1 MSDMSPPETLRSIG
15 QEPDHGHGRLGQ
27 FVHSVLAEYLT
38 EPPPAPRLHLGQN
51 TLPDPPFPLS
61 SHIPYAIPNGAWDN
75 CGRDLLI
82 FLESGAQSMRAQPT
96 PDGAA
101 FSQQHRMM
109 QRLLRMDAIALA
121 WKAQTLRATESV
133 VNWTVAADAL
143 AGRFDPDSLSDADGV
158 ASVAAWAAD
167 RTGSALLGWGPIGGV
182 TGEISVSDDLTLDDP
197 VIALLREILE
207 AQYAWTT
214 KVFGTGPPV
223 V

>member
-1 MSDMSPPETLRSIG
+1 M
-15 QEPDHGHGRLGQ
+15 
-27 FVHSVLAEYLT
+27 LAEYLT
-38 EPPPAPRLHLGQN
+38 ESPPTPRLHLGQN

-61 SHIPYAIPNGAWDN
+61 SHIPYAIPDGAWDN
-75 CGRDLLI
+75 CGRDLLV

-121 WKAQTLRATESV
+121 WRAQTLRVTESV
-133 VNWTVAADAL
+133 TNWTLTADAL
-143 AGRFDPDSLSDADGV
+143 AGNFDPADLEQADGI

-167 RTGSALLGWGPIGGV
+167 RTGTSLLGWGPIGGSPDQ
-182 TGEISVSDDLTLDDP
+182 IAISDDLALDDQ
-197 VIALLREILE
+197 VITLLREILE